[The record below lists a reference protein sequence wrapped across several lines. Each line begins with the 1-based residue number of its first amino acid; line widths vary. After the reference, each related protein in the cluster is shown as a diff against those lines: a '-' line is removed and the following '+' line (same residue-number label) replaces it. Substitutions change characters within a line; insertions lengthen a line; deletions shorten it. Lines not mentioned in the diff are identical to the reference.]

1 MSRLKKK
8 ILQVFDRILYKG
20 SYGQILLLVGLIL
33 VIYLLLCVVSRCC
46 RIALSPGVADY
57 PWQIRIL
64 ELILDPGAFVSS
76 HEYAGGDII
85 VICFQLF
92 ITIVGAVLFTSFL
105 INSIGNWLDRRIEK
119 VNKGRMTYP
128 FDGHIV
134 FFGAN
139 SMLETVLVALTSD
152 KRNEGRDYVI
162 LTDGDVESV
171 RDRIY
176 AVLSEK
182 FFRNVY
188 VLYGDRTQM
197 QSCEN
202 LCVSRAKSIY
212 VLGEDGEAYHDAR
225 NLENLNLLTSLTF
238 AGTGADCYLVLER
251 MSSVRSFLGKNEPAS
266 TETLRITVIN
276 AIENL
281 AQRVIVSRAY
291 NPMINYPALDGTGI
305 DAESDKQ
312 VHIVIY
318 GMTQVASAMATT
330 AAHICHFPNF
340 RTKGIRTR
348 ITFVMENIRQ
358 EMDYFKGRYST
369 LMDLSYHSL
378 VSFDKDGGKTVTAFY
393 PKTEYLSDGGADDPK
408 GFLDIEWEFVDA
420 GIESEPVRTMLR
432 ESASSHAHGK
442 EQLTVV
448 VCGHSSESN
457 VAASMCL
464 PDEIYESR
472 IPVFVYQPFSGE
484 VMEYARMTDRY
495 QSVFPFGFKADCFD
509 AWLQTRL
516 ARARRVDYIYSHP
529 DAVEMPAD
537 EALLPSWFGLKY
549 AFQLSNLYA
558 ANSFETKLRS
568 VRGENPD
575 LMHPLSEEEIQTLAY
590 IEHNR
595 WNIERLLSG
604 YSAVPAEIRKRMFA
618 EAASSDAVVSA
629 AAQAEHQAFK
639 ERFRHRDIAPY
650 SEIGD
655 NIKSIDRS
663 MVSRILLMM
672 K

>member
-1 MSRLKKK
+1 MKNIK
-8 ILQVFDRILYKG
+8 QGFDRILYKG
-20 SYGQILLLVGLIL
+20 SYWQILLLVGLIL
-33 VIYLLLCVVSRCC
+33 AVYLILCCVSRCC
-46 RIALSPGVADY
+46 RIALTPGTAEY
-57 PWQIRIL
+57 PWQVRIL

-76 HEYAGGDII
+76 HQYAGGDLF

-128 FDGHIV
+128 FDGHVV

-139 SMLETVLVALTSD
+139 AMLETVLVALTSD
-152 KRNEGRDYVI
+152 IRNAGRDYVI
-162 LTDGDVESV
+162 LTDGDVEAV
-171 RDRIY
+171 RDRVY

-182 FFRNVY
+182 FFKNVY

-197 QSCEN
+197 QSCES
-202 LCVSRAKSIY
+202 LCITRAKSIY
-212 VLGEDGEAYHDAR
+212 VLGEDGEPYHDAR

-238 AGTGADCYLVLER
+238 AGSGADCYLVLDR
-251 MSSVRSFLGKNEPAS
+251 LSSVRSFLGKNKTAS
-266 TETLRITVIN
+266 TATLRITVIN
-276 AIENL
+276 AVENI

-291 NPMINYPALDGTGI
+291 NSTTRYPALDGAGI
-305 DAESDKQ
+305 DAGSDKQ
-312 VHIVIY
+312 VHLVVC

-330 AAHICHFPNF
+330 AAQVCHFPNF
-340 RTKGIRTR
+340 RTKGIRTK

-358 EMDYFKGRYST
+358 EMDFFRGRYPA

-378 VSFDKDGGKTVTAFY
+378 ISFDKDGGKTVTAFY
-393 PKTEYLSDGGADDPK
+393 PKTEYLSDGGANDPK

-420 GIESEPVRTMLR
+420 GVESEPVRAMLR
-432 ESASSHAHGK
+432 ESASRHVHGK
-442 EQLTVV
+442 EQLTLV

-484 VMEYARMTDRY
+484 VLEYARMTDRY
-495 QSVFPFGFKADCFD
+495 QSVFPFGFKEDCFD

-516 ARARRVDYIYSHP
+516 ARARRVDYIYSHK

-537 EALLPSWFGLKY
+537 EALMPAWFGLKY

-575 LMHPLSEEEIQTLAY
+575 LALPLTDEEIQILAY

-595 WNIERLLSG
+595 WNVERLLSG
-604 YSAVPAEIRKRMFA
+604 YSAIPAEVRKRMFA
-618 EAASSDAVVSA
+618 EAASSDPAVSA
-629 AAQAEHQAFK
+629 AAQAEHRAFK

-655 NIKSIDRS
+655 NIKSIDRA

>member
-1 MSRLKKK
+1 MRRLMKNIK
-8 ILQVFDRILYKG
+8 QGFDRILYKG
-20 SYGQILLLVGLIL
+20 SYWQILLLVGLIL
-33 VIYLLLCVVSRCC
+33 IVYIALCGISRCC
-46 RIALSPGVADY
+46 RIALTPGADDY
-57 PWQIRIL
+57 PWNIRIL
-64 ELILDPGAFVSS
+64 ELILDPGAFVDS
-76 HEYAGGDII
+76 HQYAGGDIF

-92 ITIVGAVLFTSFL
+92 ITIIGAVLFTSFL
-105 INSIGNWLDRRIEK
+105 INSIGNWLDRRIDK

-152 KRNEGRDYVI
+152 KRNEGCDYVI

-176 AVLSEK
+176 AALSER
-182 FFRNVY
+182 FFKNVY

-197 QSCEN
+197 QSCQN
-202 LCVSRAKSIY
+202 LCVTRAKSIY

-238 AGTGADCYLVLER
+238 AGSGADCYLVLDR
-251 MSSVRSFLGKNEPAS
+251 MSSVRSFLGKNKTAS

-276 AIENL
+276 AVENI

-291 NPMINYPALDGTGI
+291 NSNTRYPALDGTGI

-312 VHIVIY
+312 VHMVIC

-330 AAHICHFPNF
+330 AAQVCHFPNF
-340 RTKGIRTR
+340 RTKGIRTK

-358 EMDYFKGRYST
+358 EMDFFRGRYPA

-378 VSFDKDGGKTVTAFY
+378 ISFDKDGGKTVTAFY

-420 GIESEPVRTMLR
+420 GVESEPARAMLR
-432 ESASSHAHGK
+432 ESASRHVHGK
-442 EQLTVV
+442 EQLTLV

-495 QSVFPFGFKADCFD
+495 QSVFPFGFKEDCFD

-516 ARARRVDYIYSHP
+516 ARARRVDYIYSHK

-537 EALLPSWFGLKY
+537 EALMPAWFGLKY

-575 LMHPLSEEEIQTLAY
+575 LALPLTDEEIQTLAY

-595 WNIERLLSG
+595 WNVERLLSG
-604 YSAVPAEIRKRMFA
+604 YSAIPAEVRKRMFA
-618 EAASSDAVVSA
+618 EAASSDPAVA
-629 AAQAEHQAFK
+629 AAAKAEHDASK

-655 NIKSIDRS
+655 SIKDIDMS
-663 MVSRILLMM
+663 MVSKIPLMM

>member
-1 MSRLKKK
+1 MKNIK
-8 ILQVFDRILYKG
+8 QGFDRVLYKG
-20 SYGQILLLVGLIL
+20 SYWQILLLVGLIL
-33 VIYLLLCVVSRCC
+33 IVYIALCGISRCC
-46 RIALSPGVADY
+46 RIALTPGADDY
-57 PWQIRIL
+57 PWNIRIL
-64 ELILDPGAFVSS
+64 ELILDPGAFVDS
-76 HEYAGGDII
+76 HQYAGGDIF

-92 ITIVGAVLFTSFL
+92 ITIIGAVLFTSFL
-105 INSIGNWLDRRIEK
+105 INSIGNWLDRRIDK

-176 AVLSEK
+176 AALSER
-182 FFRNVY
+182 FFKNVY

-197 QSCEN
+197 QSCQN
-202 LCVSRAKSIY
+202 LCVTRAKSIY

-238 AGTGADCYLVLER
+238 AGSGADCYLVLDR
-251 MSSVRSFLGKNEPAS
+251 MSSVRSFLGKNKTAS

-276 AIENL
+276 AVENIS
-281 AQRVIVSRAY
+281 QRVIVSRAY
-291 NPMINYPALDGTGI
+291 NSNTRYPALDGTGI

-312 VHIVIY
+312 VHMVIC

-330 AAHICHFPNF
+330 AAQVCHFPNF
-340 RTKGIRTR
+340 RTKGIRTK

-358 EMDYFKGRYST
+358 EMDFFRGRYPA

-378 VSFDKDGGKTVTAFY
+378 ISFDKDGGKTVTAFY

-420 GIESEPVRTMLR
+420 GVESEPVRAMLR
-432 ESASSHAHGK
+432 ESASRHVHGK
-442 EQLTVV
+442 EQLTLV

-495 QSVFPFGFKADCFD
+495 QSVFPFGFKEDCFD

-516 ARARRVDYIYSHP
+516 ARARRVDYIYSHK

-537 EALLPSWFGLKY
+537 EALMPAWFGLKY

-575 LMHPLSEEEIQTLAY
+575 LALPLTDEEIQILAY

-595 WNIERLLSG
+595 WNVERLLSG
-604 YSAVPAEIRKRMFA
+604 YSAIPAEVRKRMFA
-618 EAASSDAVVSA
+618 EAASSDPAVA
-629 AAQAEHQAFK
+629 AAAKAEHDASK

-655 NIKSIDRS
+655 SIKDIDMS
-663 MVSRILLMM
+663 MVSKIPLMM

>member
-1 MSRLKKK
+1 MKNIK
-8 ILQVFDRILYKG
+8 QGFDRILYKG
-20 SYGQILLLVGLIL
+20 SYWQILLLVVLIL
-33 VIYLLLCVVSRCC
+33 IVYVALCGISRCC
-46 RIALSPGVADY
+46 RIALTPGADDY
-57 PWQIRIL
+57 PWNIRIL
-64 ELILDPGAFVSS
+64 ELILDPGAFVDS
-76 HEYAGGDII
+76 HQYAGGDIF

-92 ITIVGAVLFTSFL
+92 ITIIGAVLFTSFL
-105 INSIGNWLDRRIEK
+105 INSIGNWLDRRIDK

-152 KRNEGRDYVI
+152 KSNEGRDYVI

-176 AVLSEK
+176 AVLSER
-182 FFRNVY
+182 FFKNVY

-212 VLGEDGEAYHDAR
+212 VLGEDEEAYHDAR

-238 AGTGADCYLVLER
+238 AGSGADCYLVLDR
-251 MSSVRSFLGKNEPAS
+251 MSSVRSFLGKNKTAS

-276 AIENL
+276 AVENI

-291 NPMINYPALDGTGI
+291 NSNTRYPALDGTGI

-312 VHIVIY
+312 VHMVIC

-330 AAHICHFPNF
+330 AAQVCHFPNF
-340 RTKGIRTR
+340 RTKGIRTK

-358 EMDYFKGRYST
+358 EMDFFRGRYPA

-378 VSFDKDGGKTVTAFY
+378 ISFDKDGGKTVTAFY
-393 PKTEYLSDGGADDPK
+393 PKTEYLSDGGAVDPK

-420 GIESEPVRTMLR
+420 GVESEPVRAMLR
-432 ESASSHAHGK
+432 ESASRHVHGK
-442 EQLTVV
+442 EQLTLV

-495 QSVFPFGFKADCFD
+495 QSVFPFGFKEDCFD

-516 ARARRVDYIYSHP
+516 ARARRVDYIYSHK

-537 EALLPSWFGLKY
+537 EALMPAWFGLKY

-575 LMHPLSEEEIQTLAY
+575 LALPLTDEEIQILAY

-595 WNIERLLSG
+595 WNVERLLSG
-604 YSAVPAEIRKRMFA
+604 YSAIPAEVRKRMFA
-618 EAASSDAVVSA
+618 EAASSDPAVA
-629 AAQAEHQAFK
+629 AAAKTEHDAFK

-655 NIKSIDRS
+655 SIKDIDMS
-663 MVSRILLMM
+663 MVSKIPLMM

>member
-1 MSRLKKK
+1 MRRLMKNIK
-8 ILQVFDRILYKG
+8 QGFDRILYKG
-20 SYGQILLLVGLIL
+20 SYWQILLLVVLIL
-33 VIYLLLCVVSRCC
+33 IVYVALCGISRCC
-46 RIALSPGVADY
+46 RIALTPGADDY
-57 PWQIRIL
+57 PWNIRIL
-64 ELILDPGAFVSS
+64 ELILDPGAFVDS
-76 HEYAGGDII
+76 HQYAGGDIF

-92 ITIVGAVLFTSFL
+92 ITIIGAVLFTSFL
-105 INSIGNWLDRRIEK
+105 INSIGNWLDRRIDK

-152 KRNEGRDYVI
+152 KSNEGRDYVI

-176 AVLSEK
+176 AVLSER
-182 FFRNVY
+182 FFKNVY

-212 VLGEDGEAYHDAR
+212 VLGEDEEAYHDAR

-238 AGTGADCYLVLER
+238 AGSGADCYLVLDR
-251 MSSVRSFLGKNEPAS
+251 MSSVRSFLGKNKTAS

-276 AIENL
+276 AVENI

-291 NPMINYPALDGTGI
+291 NSNTRYPALDGTGI

-312 VHIVIY
+312 VHMVIC

-330 AAHICHFPNF
+330 AAQVCHFPNF
-340 RTKGIRTR
+340 RTKGIRTK

-358 EMDYFKGRYST
+358 EMDFFRGRYPA

-378 VSFDKDGGKTVTAFY
+378 ISFDKDGGKTVTAFY
-393 PKTEYLSDGGADDPK
+393 PKTEYLSDGGAVDPK

-420 GIESEPVRTMLR
+420 GVESEPVRAMLR
-432 ESASSHAHGK
+432 ESASRHVHGK
-442 EQLTVV
+442 EQLTLV

-495 QSVFPFGFKADCFD
+495 QSVFPFGFKEDCFD

-516 ARARRVDYIYSHP
+516 ARARRVDYIYSHK

-537 EALLPSWFGLKY
+537 EALMPAWFGLKY

-575 LMHPLSEEEIQTLAY
+575 LALPLTDEEIQILAY

-595 WNIERLLSG
+595 WNVERLLSG
-604 YSAVPAEIRKRMFA
+604 YSAIPAEVRKRMFA
-618 EAASSDAVVSA
+618 EAASSDPAVA
-629 AAQAEHQAFK
+629 AAAKTEHDAFK

-655 NIKSIDRS
+655 SIKDIDMS
-663 MVSRILLMM
+663 MVSKIPLMM

>member
-1 MSRLKKK
+1 MRRLIKNIK
-8 ILQVFDRILYKG
+8 QGFDRILYKG
-20 SYGQILLLVGLIL
+20 SYWQILLLVGLIL
-33 VIYLLLCVVSRCC
+33 LVYLILCGISRCC
-46 RIALSPGVADY
+46 RIALTPGTADY

-76 HEYAGGDII
+76 HQYAGGDLF

-152 KRNEGRDYVI
+152 KSNEGRDYVI
-162 LTDGDVESV
+162 LTDGDVDAV

-182 FFRNVY
+182 YYKNVY

-202 LCVSRAKSIY
+202 LCVTRAKSIY
-212 VLGEDGEAYHDAR
+212 LLGEDGEAYHDAK

-238 AGTGADCYLVLER
+238 ADTGADCYLVLER
-251 MSSVRSFLGKNEPAS
+251 MSSVRSFLGKKEPAS
-266 TETLRITVIN
+266 TATLRVTVIN

-291 NPMINYPALDGTGI
+291 NSTTKYPPLDGTGI
-305 DAESDKQ
+305 GAESDKQ
-312 VHIVIY
+312 VHLVIC
-318 GMTQVASAMATT
+318 GMTQVASAIATT

-340 RTKGIRTR
+340 RTKGIRTK
-348 ITFVMENIRQ
+348 ITFVMDGIRQ
-358 EMDYFKGRYST
+358 EMDFFKGRYST

-378 VSFDKDGGKTVTAFY
+378 VSYDKDGGKTVTAFY
-393 PKTEYLSDGGADDPK
+393 PKTEYLTDGGADDPK
-408 GFLDIEWEFVDA
+408 GFLDIEWEFMDA
-420 GIESEPVRTMLR
+420 GVESEPVRAMLKDSVLR
-432 ESASSHAHGK
+432 HVRGQ

-464 PDEIYESR
+464 PDDIYESR

-484 VMEYARMTDRY
+484 VMEYARLTDRY
-495 QSVFPFGFKADCFD
+495 QSVFPFGFKEDCFD
-509 AWLQTRL
+509 EWLQIRL
-516 ARARRVDYIYSHP
+516 ARARRVDYIYGHP

-537 EALLPSWFGLKY
+537 EAMLPAWFGLKY

-568 VRGENPD
+568 VRGENQN
-575 LMHPLSEEEIQTLAY
+575 LIRPLTEDEIEILAY

-595 WNIERLLSG
+595 WNVERLLSG
-604 YSAVPAEIRKRMFA
+604 YSAIPADVRKRMLA
-618 EAASSDAVVSA
+618 EALSSDADVAA
-629 AAQAEHQAFK
+629 AAQAEHCAYK
-639 ERFRHRDIAPY
+639 EKFRHRDIAPY

-655 NIKSIDRS
+655 NIKNIDRT

>member
-1 MSRLKKK
+1 MRRLMKNIK
-8 ILQVFDRILYKG
+8 QGFDRILYKG
-20 SYGQILLLVGLIL
+20 SYWQILLLVVLIL
-33 VIYLLLCVVSRCC
+33 IVYVALCGISRCC
-46 RIALSPGVADY
+46 RIALTPGADDY
-57 PWQIRIL
+57 PWNIRIL
-64 ELILDPGAFVSS
+64 ELILDPGAFVDS
-76 HEYAGGDII
+76 HQYAGGDIF

-92 ITIVGAVLFTSFL
+92 ITIIGAVLFTSFL
-105 INSIGNWLDRRIEK
+105 INSIGNWLDRRIDK

-176 AVLSEK
+176 AVLSER
-182 FFRNVY
+182 FFKNVY

-202 LCVSRAKSIY
+202 LCVTRAKSIY

-238 AGTGADCYLVLER
+238 AGSGADCYLVLDR
-251 MSSVRSFLGKNEPAS
+251 MSSVRSFLGKNKTAS

-276 AIENL
+276 AVENI

-291 NPMINYPALDGTGI
+291 NSNTRYPALDGTGI

-312 VHIVIY
+312 VHMVIC

-330 AAHICHFPNF
+330 AAQVCHFPNF
-340 RTKGIRTR
+340 RTKGIRTK

-358 EMDYFKGRYST
+358 EMDFFRGRYPA

-378 VSFDKDGGKTVTAFY
+378 ISFDKDGGKTVTAFY

-420 GIESEPVRTMLR
+420 GIESEPVRAMLR
-432 ESASSHAHGK
+432 ESASRHVHGK
-442 EQLTVV
+442 EQLTLV

-495 QSVFPFGFKADCFD
+495 QSVFPFGFKEDCFD

-516 ARARRVDYIYSHP
+516 ARARRVDYIYSHK

-537 EALLPSWFGLKY
+537 EALMPAWFGLKY

-575 LMHPLSEEEIQTLAY
+575 LALPLTDEEIQILAY

-595 WNIERLLSG
+595 WNVERLLSG
-604 YSAVPAEIRKRMFA
+604 YSAIPAEVRKRMFA
-618 EAASSDAVVSA
+618 EAASSDPAVA
-629 AAQAEHQAFK
+629 AAAKAEHDAFK

-655 NIKSIDRS
+655 SIKDIDMS
-663 MVSRILLMM
+663 MVSKIPLMM